1 MSSHNLLF
9 APSNNG
15 TQFGISPRRT
25 FRIGGSYEHW
35 MRADELRE
43 AAVNVRS
50 WPLAALNLV
59 VLAVSERLLSGKG
72 DIQSETS
79 EN

>member
-1 MSSHNLLF
+1 MSSLNLLF
-9 APSNNG
+9 APSNGG
-15 TQFGISPRRT
+15 TQFGISPIRT

-50 WPLAALNLV
+50 WPLA
-59 VLAVSERLLSGKG
+59 
-72 DIQSETS
+72 DI
-79 EN
+79 NIRDF